1 MNPFINKKMFIH
13 QCAMC
18 VCVCVCVC
26 VLVPQSCPALCDPM
40 ECSLPGSS
48 VHGIHQTTTHVHKN
62 THIHI
67 RSFRKPQEVTDPKIP
82 LSN

>member
-1 MNPFINKKMFIH
+1 MSPFLNKKMFIH

-18 VCVCVCVC
+18 VCVYVCV
-26 VLVPQSCPALCDPM
+26 SHSALQLFVIPRTVAYQAPLSMGFSRC
-40 ECSLPGSS
+40 
-48 VHGIHQTTTHVHKN
+48 TTRVHKS

-67 RSFRKPQEVTDPKIP
+67 RSFRKHQEVTDPNIP